1 MKLLGLAEED
11 TSREDVDQTMGRV
24 GTWAKKEKLG
34 LEKNSPKQA
43 RGSNCLRRRRKEL
56 ARQGVSKDRR
66 SEGKRMRLKIR
77 K

>member
-1 MKLLGLAEED
+1 MRRRGPD
-11 TSREDVDQTMGRV
+11 HGPSRHMGQE
-24 GTWAKKEKLG
+24 EKLG

-43 RGSNCLRRRRKEL
+43 RGSDCLRRRRKEL